1 VKIRRPSEADAA
13 AVIDLIRAEE
23 FEMAGEAGQTERDHL
38 RNDWSALDLERDVW
52 LVEHDGRLAACVAL
66 ATEARPLAIGCVH
79 PELRGRGIGALLVDL
94 VEKEACER
102 GLPKLQ
108 IPVFAAD
115 ERARDL
121 LQGRGYREVRR
132 SYRMAIE
139 LDVPPKPPEWP
150 AGFAVAPIEASEVDR
165 FHVAL
170 DEAFAEEWGHEP
182 EHGVDWASIRTR
194 RHPDQSLWFA
204 VKESDEIAAAAVAD
218 EEGGADG
225 WVSAI
230 GVREPWRRR
239 GLGHALLLHCFREL
253 HARGKRR
260 IALGV
265 DAENPTGATRLY
277 ERAGMRIVRNI
288 VFFEKTL

>member
-1 VKIRRPSEADAA
+1 MKIRRPTEADAA
-13 AVIDLIRAEE
+13 AVTDLIRAEE
-23 FEMAGEAGQTERDHL
+23 FEMAGEAGQTERDL
-38 RNDWSALDLERDVW
+38 LDEWSALDLERDVW
-52 LVEHDGRLAACVAL
+52 LVELDGRLAACVAL
-66 ATEARPLAIGCVH
+66 ETEARPLAIGCVH
-79 PELRGRGIGALLVDL
+79 PELRGCGIGARLADL
-94 VEKEACER
+94 VEKEAIER

-115 ERARDL
+115 ERAHEL

-139 LDVPPKPPEWP
+139 LDAPPEPPEWP
-150 AGFAVAPIEASEVDR
+150 PGMAVSAIDAGEIDR
-165 FHVAL
+165 FHDAL

-182 EHGVDWASIRTR
+182 ELGVDWASIRAR
-194 RHPDQSLWFA
+194 RYPDQSLWFA
-204 VKESDEIAAAAVAD
+204 VKEGDEIAAGAVA
-218 EEGGADG
+218 EEEAEGGG
-225 WVSAI
+225 WVAAI
-230 GVREPWRRR
+230 GVRKPWRRR
-239 GLGHALLLHCFREL
+239 GLGRALLLHCFCEL
-253 HARGKRR
+253 HGRGERK